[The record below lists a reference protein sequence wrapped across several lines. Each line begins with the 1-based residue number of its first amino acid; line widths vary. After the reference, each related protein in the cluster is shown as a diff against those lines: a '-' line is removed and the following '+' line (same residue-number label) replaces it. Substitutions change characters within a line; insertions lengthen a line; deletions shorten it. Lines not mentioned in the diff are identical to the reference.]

1 MPNHVEN
8 VPVKAQDELTINDA
22 AALVH
27 RSPETVR
34 RWVWSGRLKA
44 RKAGRHLLVS
54 RQDVEGLGAA
64 APFQSR
70 MTLREWGE
78 LAQRVLNRPDT
89 GGRSASDLVLE
100 GRREREEQLD
110 ARR

>member
-1 MPNHVEN
+1 
-8 VPVKAQDELTINDA
+8 VKAQDELTINDA
-22 AALVH
+22 AALVR

-54 RQDVEGLGAA
+54 RQDVEGLVAA
-64 APFQSR
+64 APSQSR